1 MRLIDACALQKA
13 IRTDYFEH
21 FTQYH
26 DTDQDSLI
34 DMVCDDIEE
43 SPTVDAV
50 EVVRCR
56 ECKYSF
62 YDEIFGNFWCNS
74 HSGCR
79 KVKDEG
85 FCDLG
90 ERKEGTD

>member
-21 FTQYH
+21 FTQYY
-26 DTDQDSLI
+26 DTDYDSLI

-90 ERKEGTD
+90 ERKERC

>member
-26 DTDQDSLI
+26 DTDQIALI

-90 ERKEGTD
+90 ERKEGAD

>member
-34 DMVCDDIEE
+34 DMVRDDIEE

-90 ERKEGTD
+90 ERKEGAD